1 MIDAILPAM
10 PAPMVGTSTVQD
22 PKQAVGTDF
31 ERKLQAAVTSV
42 SDTQNTAD
50 VRLSAL
56 ASGEEAD
63 IHSTMIAL
71 QEADITLR
79 MMVATR
85 DKVVEAYQTVMNIT
99 V

>member
-1 MIDAILPAM
+1 MVIDTVLPAM
-10 PAPMVGTSTVQD
+10 PAPT
-22 PKQAVGTDF
+22 VGTDVVQNAG
-31 ERKLQAAVTSV
+31 QAAGFEQRLQDAVAAV
-42 SDTQNTAD
+42 SDTQNAAD
-50 VRLSAL
+50 VRLGAL

-85 DKVVEAYQTVMNIT
+85 DKAVEAYQTIMNIS